1 MSILTE
7 AVPIPEKLL
16 RWFTHHC
23 LLYMEYKPVKALNA
37 VFQKKPRLNGFSKWD
52 CKVNLNHILMKL
64 LLCCGLLPCNMCECC
79 MHVSLHHGKK
89 YKVLTF

>member
-1 MSILTE
+1 MNLEMSILTE

-37 VFQKKPRLNGFSKWD
+37 VFQKKPRLNGFSK
-52 CKVNLNHILMKL
+52 
-64 LLCCGLLPCNMCECC
+64 
-79 MHVSLHHGKK
+79 
-89 YKVLTF
+89 